1 MSHTATARNEAELR
15 FALHVKIVEELATLA
30 KNGFWVFCVCY
41 LGYWFFQM
49 LASVSQSDEG
59 SIAALAKVV
68 EKFSLDRIVLCI
80 TNAVTGV
87 GWYRSR
93 SRNKRLTK
101 QLGEKRHKREEND
114 PVNDRS
120 GLDEYGQMKGE

>member
-1 MSHTATARNEAELR
+1 MPATAVRTKAELR
-15 FALHVKIVEELATLA
+15 FALHVKIAEEVATLV
-30 KNGFWVFCVCY
+30 KTGLWVFAVCY
-41 LGYWFFQM
+41 VGYWFFQM
-49 LASVSQSDEG
+49 LAAVSQSDEG
-59 SIAALAKVV
+59 SVAALAKVV
-68 EKFSLDRIVLCI
+68 EKFSVDRIVLI
-80 TNAVTGV
+80 LANAVTGV

-101 QLGEKRHKREEND
+101 QLGEKRHAREAND

>member
-1 MSHTATARNEAELR
+1 MPAPTARNKAELR
-15 FALHVKIVEELATLA
+15 FALRVKIVESVATLV
-30 KNGFWVFCVCY
+30 KNLLWVFCVCY
-41 LGYWFFQM
+41 VGYWFFQM
-49 LASVSQSDEG
+49 LVAVSQSDEG
-59 SIAALAKVV
+59 AVASLAKVV
-68 EKFSLDRIVLCI
+68 EKFSVDRIVLAI
-80 TNAVTGV
+80 ANAVTGV

-101 QLGEKRHKREEND
+101 QLGEKRHEREAND